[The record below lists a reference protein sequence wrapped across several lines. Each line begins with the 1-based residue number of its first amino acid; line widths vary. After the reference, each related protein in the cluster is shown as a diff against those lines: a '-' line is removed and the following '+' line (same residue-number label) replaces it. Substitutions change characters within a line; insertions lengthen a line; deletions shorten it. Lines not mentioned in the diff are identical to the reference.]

1 MKKKNILE
9 KKKEN
14 AMGEDINDIKLELE
28 IKRSEVE
35 NLSNIIKTLQQKLQN
50 ANMTKNNLER
60 RIVEC
65 TQQLRLRGVN
75 I

>member
-1 MKKKNILE
+1 
-9 KKKEN
+9 
-14 AMGEDINDIKLELE
+14 MGEDINDIKLELE